1 MPFLS
6 SCLGVIAAAIHLSA
20 YVVYARQA
28 GRGETRLNTATW
40 ILWVFLSALNA
51 ASYLMMTGD
60 PAKSAVSLGGATAC
74 TITLAYALAKGRAS
88 PIAPADGAAL
98 AAGLLAAAAW
108 WLWRSATYANLIL
121 QIGFI
126 ISMVPTYRGLFRDPA
141 AEKPLPWLMWGAA
154 YAVTLVV
161 VLLRWQGHTP
171 DLAYP
176 GINLVTHSGVG
187 VAAMLLQKKNRD
199 QRTKIRR

>member
-1 MPFLS
+1 MPSLS
-6 SCLGVIAAAIHLSA
+6 SCLGIIAAAIHLSA

-60 PAKSAVSLGGATAC
+60 LAKSAVSLGGATAC

-88 PIAPADGAAL
+88 PVAPADAAAL
-98 AAGLLAAAAW
+98 AAGLVAAAAW
-108 WLWRSATYANLIL
+108 WIWRSATFANLIL
-121 QIGFI
+121 QAGFI
-126 ISMVPTYRGLFRDPA
+126 ISMVPTYRRLFRDPR
-141 AEKPLPWLMWGAA
+141 AEKPLPWLMWGSA

-161 VLLRWQGHTP
+161 VLLRWQGHAP

-187 VAAMLLQKKNRD
+187 WSAIVFS
-199 QRTKIRR
+199 RRRGP